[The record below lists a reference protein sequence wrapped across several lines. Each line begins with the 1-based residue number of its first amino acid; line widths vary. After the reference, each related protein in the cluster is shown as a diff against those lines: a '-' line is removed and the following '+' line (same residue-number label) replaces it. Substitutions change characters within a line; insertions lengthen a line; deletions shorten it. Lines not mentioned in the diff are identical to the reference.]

1 MQARSC
7 ILSCGMYSI
16 ALRVR
21 ERERH
26 VQTDA
31 AAEFEAEREELAEI
45 EEGEREND
53 RHVVALEDRGRDLL
67 EFVVQI
73 V

>member
-1 MQARSC
+1 M
-7 ILSCGMYSI
+7 
-16 ALRVR
+16 R

>member
-1 MQARSC
+1 M
-7 ILSCGMYSI
+7 
-16 ALRVR
+16 R

-45 EEGEREND
+45 EEGERKND